1 MKMNKLKEYFL
12 KDLYEISSGIST
24 KPEQAGYGYP
34 FISFRTIFNNW
45 ILPNELNDLMN
56 TSEIEREKYS
66 IKKGD
71 ILLTRTS
78 EKIDELAMSSVALK
92 DYENTTF
99 SGFAKRLRPTQTD
112 ITYDKFMAFFLR
124 SPYFREII
132 DKKTTMT
139 LRASFNETLFSQIKI
154 LLPEYKT
161 QVKIGELLCKMEE
174 KIKLNNKINSEL
186 ENMAKTIYDYWFLQF
201 EFPNDEGKPYKSSGG
216 KMVWNEELKK
226 EIPDGW
232 EVINIKNCIKHIKT
246 GLNPRNNF
254 KLGNGNIKYITVK
267 NLTTSGNIDFSNCDL
282 IDEKAKQQINKRSE
296 IRKGDILF
304 ASIAPLGR
312 CFIIQ
317 ETPKDWEIN
326 ESVFSIRP
334 DYDKISSEYLYMFF
348 MSEYFI
354 KKAEASS
361 TGSIFSGI
369 RINTIENMKILVPN
383 KKIIDF
389 FTAKISSLFY
399 KKFKNNQENQEL
411 IFLRD
416 YLLPLLM
423 NGQVG
428 FKD

>member
-45 ILPNELNDLMN
+45 ILPNKLNDLMN
-56 TSEIEREKYS
+56 TSKIEREKYS

-99 SGFAKRLRPTQTD
+99 SGFAKRLRPIQTD
-112 ITYDKFMAFFLR
+112 ITYDKFMVFFLR

-201 EFPNDEGKPYKSSGG
+201 EFPNNEGKPYKSSGG

-226 EIPDGW
+226 EIPDNW
-232 EVINIKNCIKHIKT
+232 EIKKLGQLIIENKKSSLQVSQIKNNSIGEIPFFTSGSTILYTSNYLVNGQNCFLNTGGNADVKNYYGKASYSTDTWCITSNEETIYYLSMYLLSMKNILDIKYFQGT
-246 GLNPRNNF
+246 GLKHLQKDLLKNTKIVYPNKLLLEKFNN
-254 KLGNGNIKYITVK
+254 LIK
-267 NLTTSGNIDFSNCDL
+267 NLFIKSS
-282 IDEKAKQQINKRSE
+282 
-296 IRKGDILF
+296 DIL
-304 ASIAPLGR
+304 R
-312 CFIIQ
+312 
-317 ETPKDWEIN
+317 
-326 ESVFSIRP
+326 
-334 DYDKISSEYLYMFF
+334 
-348 MSEYFI
+348 
-354 KKAEASS
+354 
-361 TGSIFSGI
+361 
-369 RINTIENMKILVPN
+369 
-383 KKIIDF
+383 
-389 FTAKISSLFY
+389 
-399 KKFKNNQENQEL
+399 ENQEL
-411 IFLRD
+411 TSLRD

-423 NGQVG
+423 NGQIG
-428 FKD
+428 FKE

>member
-45 ILPNELNDLMN
+45 ILPSELNDLMN
-56 TSEIEREKYS
+56 TSKIEREKYS

-99 SGFAKRLRPTQTD
+99 SGFAKRLRPIQTD

-226 EIPDGW
+226 EIPEGW
-232 EVINIKNCIKHIKT
+232 EVTELDKILKRNKIAILDYKQYYDTIDLSVMPSESIN
-246 GLNPRNNF
+246 LNKINSSFNF
-254 KLGNGNIKYITVK
+254 TT
-267 NLTTSGNIDFSNCDL
+267 NLYEL
-282 IDEKAKQQINKRSE
+282 KE
-296 IRKGDILF
+296 GDILF
-304 ASIAPLGR
+304 G
-312 CFIIQ
+312 
-317 ETPKDWEIN
+317 
-326 ESVFSIRP
+326 SIRP
-334 DYDKISSEYLYMFF
+334 YLKKCGISSYNGSFAGTVYSYTPYKYFDFNFCISLMSSNNFF
-348 MSEYFI
+348 DYAIKVSKGTKMPIVSSEDLMKYKVPYSKEISLKFNNFLNFKNLFI
-354 KKAEASS
+354 
-361 TGSIFSGI
+361 
-369 RINTIENMKILVPN
+369 R
-383 KKIIDF
+383 
-389 FTAKISSLFY
+389 
-399 KKFKNNQENQEL
+399 NNQESQEL
-411 IFLRD
+411 TSLRD

>member
-45 ILPNELNDLMN
+45 ILPNKLNDLMN

-99 SGFAKRLRPTQTD
+99 SGFAKRLRPIQTD
-112 ITYDKFMAFFLR
+112 ITYDKFMVFFLR

-216 KMVWNEELKK
+216 KIVWNEELKK
-226 EIPDGW
+226 EIPEGW
-232 EVINIKNCIKHIKT
+232 EVETLLKNRISSIIKT
-246 GLNPRNNF
+246 G
-254 KLGNGNIKYITVK
+254 T
-267 NLTTSGNIDFSNCDL
+267 
-282 IDEKAKQQINKRSE
+282 
-296 IRKGDILF
+296 
-304 ASIAPLGR
+304 
-312 CFIIQ
+312 
-317 ETPKDWEIN
+317 
-326 ESVFSIRP
+326 
-334 DYDKISSEYLYMFF
+334 
-348 MSEYFI
+348 EYF
-354 KKAEASS
+354 E
-361 TGSIFSGI
+361 T
-369 RINTIENMKILVPN
+369 
-383 KKIIDF
+383 
-389 FTAKISSLFY
+389 
-399 KKFKNNQENQEL
+399 KN
-411 IFLRD
+411 
-416 YLLPLLM
+416 YLATD
-423 NGQVG
+423 NR
-428 FKD
+428 

>member
-24 KPEQAGYGYP
+24 KPEQAGSGYP

-186 ENMAKTIYDYWFLQF
+186 ENMAKTIYNYWFLQF
-201 EFPNDEGKPYKSSGG
+201 EFPNEEGKPYKLSGG

-226 EIPDGW
+226 EIPKGW
-232 EVINIKNCIKHIKT
+232 EVKKIGSLFKSQNGYAFKSSNWKEKGHPVLTIKNILPSGDIDMKT
-246 GLNPRNNF
+246 SSYIERYTENL
-254 KLGNGNIKYITVK
+254 KKYAVSNGNIIFAM
-267 NLTTSGNIDFSNCDL
+267 SGNTIGKIGIVASKIKNIL
-282 IDEKAKQQINKRSE
+282 INQRILIIKTQLTDIAYLYFTLINKNVQNKIYKLGSNSAQPNISE
-296 IRKGDILF
+296 DELKNIKICIPTSDILKQYNSECKKIF
-304 ASIAPLGR
+304 EK
-312 CFIIQ
+312 IIQ
-317 ETPKDWEIN
+317 NRI
-326 ESVFSIRP
+326 ES
-334 DYDKISSEYLYMFF
+334 
-348 MSEYFI
+348 
-354 KKAEASS
+354 
-361 TGSIFSGI
+361 
-369 RINTIENMKILVPN
+369 
-383 KKIIDF
+383 
-389 FTAKISSLFY
+389 
-399 KKFKNNQENQEL
+399 QEL
-411 IFLRD
+411 ISLRD

>member
-186 ENMAKTIYDYWFLQF
+186 ENMAKTIYNYWFLQF
-201 EFPNDEGKPYKSSGG
+201 EFPNEEGKPYKSSGG
-216 KMVWNEELKK
+216 KMIWNEELKK

-411 IFLRD
+411 ISLRD

>member
-99 SGFAKRLRPTQTD
+99 SGFAKRLRPIQTD

-124 SPYFREII
+124 SSYFREII

-226 EIPDGW
+226 EIPEGW
-232 EVINIKNCIKHIKT
+232 EVISIKECIQHIKT

-254 KLGNGNIKYITVK
+254 KLGTGDIKYITVK

-282 IDEKAKQQINKRSE
+282 IDEKARIIVNNRSE
-296 IRKGDILF
+296 IKRGDILF

-317 ETPKDWEIN
+317 ENPKDWDIN

-334 DYDKISSEYLYMFF
+334 NYDKISSEFLYMFF

-369 RINTIENMKILVPN
+369 RINTIGNMKILIPD
-383 KKIIDF
+383 KKIVNS
-389 FTAKISSLFY
+389 FTDKVKNLFY
-399 KKFKNNQENQEL
+399 NKFKNNQESQEL
-411 IFLRD
+411 MAIRD